1 MDDEQRSLEESYKTM
16 LSSAEEEKGSPLSDK
31 EKDKIV
37 FKLYHDWH
45 GIHLSDSEIIKLRAK
60 LEKAQSED

>member
-1 MDDEQRSLEESYKTM
+1 MDDEQRRLEEAYKTIV
-16 LSSAEEEKGSPLSDK
+16 SIAEREKGSPLSDK
-31 EKDKIV
+31 EKDEIV

-45 GIHLSDSEIIKLRAK
+45 GIHLSDSEIIKLRVK